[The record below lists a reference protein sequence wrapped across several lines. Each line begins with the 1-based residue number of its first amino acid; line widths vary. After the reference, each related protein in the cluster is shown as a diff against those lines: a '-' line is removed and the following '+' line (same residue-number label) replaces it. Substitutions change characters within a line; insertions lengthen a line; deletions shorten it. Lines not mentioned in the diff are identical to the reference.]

1 MFTVRVSPI
10 ARGVPLDELTFF
22 SRDAIQ
28 AGSIVQAEIRKR
40 VQPCLVLSSHSAA
53 EDKLALKSTR
63 FTLKKISGHARLVVA
78 PYLIRALERVS
89 VFYRVPLGAVLAEL
103 TFTSLLSVA
112 RKLPELQ
119 NQSETQRDTPP
130 EVLILQAEP
139 EGRIGA
145 YKNLTRETFAR
156 GRSLTLIAPSL
167 VEVDALA
174 KELSRGIEESV
185 VVLTSALT
193 PKKLRAAWERVVT
206 ATTPMLVIGT
216 PPALS
221 VPVPNLDVVI
231 VERESARSYITRH
244 IPPLSLRLAAEY
256 VAREAGAR
264 LVLADYPVR
273 VETRARLDAH
283 TAEELIRAQVR
294 PAGAQLVTVIDTRAH
309 DAKLKER
316 RTFTPL
322 SINGRDEV
330 RAVLARKG
338 RVAIFSARKGIAPLT
353 VCNDCG
359 TPVTDPTTGTPM
371 TLIKTPTGNMF
382 VSRQTGA
389 LVPSHTVCRTC
400 GSWNLVTL
408 GIGVDRVV
416 EYVKREFP
424 KSAVITFTKDTTP
437 SHKAALK
444 LSQNFYDTEGAIM
457 VGTERM
463 LPYLTEPIEQV
474 VVASIDTTLS
484 LPAWRAGEYALQTL
498 SALRTKALESLI
510 IETRKPDNPVIRAI
524 ASGNIAD
531 YYRDEL
537 ELRSSY
543 GYPPF
548 SLFISLF
555 WTGTESQ
562 CKDTADHIAKT
573 FAHRDLVGPLP
584 PEIID
589 RGRLEQRATLRIN
602 PHSWPDEVL
611 SQELDSLP
619 RDIRVIVD
627 PEDIV

>member
-22 SRDAIQ
+22 SREAVQ

-40 VQPCLVLSSHSAA
+40 VQPCLVLSSQPAQL
-53 EDKLALKSTR
+53 EKLALKSTR
-63 FTLKKISGHARLVVA
+63 FTLKKISGIARLVVA
-78 PYLIRALERVS
+78 PHLIRALERVAE
-89 VFYRVPLGAVLAEL
+89 FYRVPLGAVLAEL
-103 TFTSLLSVA
+103 TFAPLMGAA
-112 RKLPELQ
+112 RKLPELPKQ
-119 NQSETQRDTPP
+119 IEIQRDTPP

-139 EGRIGA
+139 EGRLGA
-145 YKNLTRETFAR
+145 YKNLTREAFAR
-156 GRSLTLIAPSL
+156 GRSLVLIAPSL

-174 KELSRGIEESV
+174 RELSRGIEERV
-185 VVLTSALT
+185 VVLTGALT

-206 ATTPMLVIGT
+206 ASTPLLVIGT

-221 VPVPNLDVVI
+221 VPVPHLDVII
-231 VERESARSYITRH
+231 VERESARSYTTRRS
-244 IPPLSLRLAAEY
+244 PPLSLRLAAEY
-256 VAREAGAR
+256 IARDAGAR

-283 TAEELIRAQVR
+283 TAEELIRPQVR
-294 PAGAQLVTVIDTRAH
+294 PAGAQQVIVIDTRAH
-309 DAKLKER
+309 DAKLKEH

-322 SINGRDEV
+322 SIKGRDEV
-330 RAVLARKG
+330 RAVISRRG

-382 VSRQTGA
+382 ISRQTGA

-424 KSAVITFTKDTTP
+424 KSSVITFTKDTTP
-437 SHKAALK
+437 THKAALK
-444 LSQNFYDTEGAIM
+444 LSQTFYDTEGAIM

-484 LPAWRAGEYALQTL
+484 LPAWRASEYALQTL
-498 SALRTKALESLI
+498 SALRTKAHESLI
-510 IETRKPDNPVIRAI
+510 IETRKPDNPVIRAV
-524 ASGNIAD
+524 ATGNIAD

-555 WTGTESQ
+555 WTGSESQ
-562 CKDTADHIAKT
+562 CAEKALLVTNT

-584 PEIID
+584 PEIVE
-589 RGRLEQRATLRIN
+589 RSRLEQRATLRVN
-602 PHSWPDEVL
+602 PHEWPDASL
-611 SQELDSLP
+611 ALELDTLP